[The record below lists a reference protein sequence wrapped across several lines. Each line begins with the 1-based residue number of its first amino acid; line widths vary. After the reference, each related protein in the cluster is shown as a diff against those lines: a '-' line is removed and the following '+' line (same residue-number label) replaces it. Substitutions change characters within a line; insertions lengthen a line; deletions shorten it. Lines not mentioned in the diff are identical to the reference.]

1 MMRVNKLIF
10 GMTVLPRLRAL
21 LAAVVLSLSV
31 AACGESVELVGSLPE
46 SEANE
51 ILSTLLREG
60 IEVQKVPAAEGLVS
74 VMVDGSRVADALH
87 IMRANGLPRE
97 QFARM
102 GDVFQKEGLISS
114 PLEERARYIYALSQG
129 LAETISQIDG
139 VITARVHV
147 VLPDRAPGAGA
158 VLTPSSAAVF
168 IKYKEAYSLDAVVP
182 QIKRLVTNS
191 ISNLNYDNVSVVLV
205 PSMTLAPTVSSE
217 AAATVSL
224 FGLQVAPDARP
235 VLAGGLVILM
245 VLTLAAAGSA
255 GTMYWMW
262 KIRPK
267 QRQEADAES

>member
-1 MMRVNKLIF
+1 MRLYRMTL
-10 GMTVLPRLRAL
+10 GMSLLHRVRVLFAATALSLL
-21 LAAVVLSLSV
+21 LAA
-31 AACGESVELVGSLPE
+31 CGDSVELVGSLPE
-46 SEANE
+46 AEANE

-60 IEVQKVPAAEGLVS
+60 VDATKVPADEGLSSIQVPDRS
-74 VMVDGSRVADALH
+74 VAEALQ

-168 IKYKEAYSLDAVVP
+168 IKYKQAYNLETVVP

-191 ISNLNYDNVSVVLV
+191 ISNLAYDNVSVVLV
-205 PSMTLAPTVSSE
+205 PSMAMVDATPVRHDTVPFLG
-217 AAATVSL
+217 VD
-224 FGLQVAPDARP
+224 VAPDARP
-235 VLAGGLVILM
+235 VIAGVLGVLALLALAG
-245 VLTLAAAGSA
+245 AGGA

-262 KIRPK
+262 RIRPK
-267 QRQEADAES
+267 RSQGADAET